1 MLHWTGRG
9 LLLLV
14 VLIYFMVGSV
24 LFLSPERVG
33 IVDLQ
38 FIAAETSTAIR
49 TWGGFFFA
57 AGFIGGTGVIMRR
70 WSLPSAVAISIVSG
84 CIVTARLSGI
94 VVDGVDERQLSELRD
109 ESMGLG
115 IALGALFCLWLASR
129 RQ

>member
-24 LFLSPERVG
+24 LSFSPERIG
-33 IVDLQ
+33 IVGLE

-57 AGFIGGTGVIMRR
+57 AGFIGSAGVILRR
-70 WSLPSAVAISIVSG
+70 WSMPSAVAICIVSG
-84 CIVTARLSGI
+84 CVVTARVSGI
-94 VVDGVDERQLSELRD
+94 VIDGVDERQLSELRD
-109 ESMGLG
+109 EGLG
-115 IALGALFCLWLASR
+115 LAIALGALFFLWLAAR